1 MDGLVPWEEVESGY
15 ARHFKSHGRGEVA
28 LNVRI
33 ALGVLLI
40 KEILG
45 LSDREVVESV
55 IENPYLQ
62 YFLGFKSF
70 QTKAPFSAS
79 LLTHFRKRLPGEV
92 VMSLNDKII
101 EVAKEIQQPGR
112 VSPTRRR
119 RYPAREFKFK

>member
-1 MDGLVPWEEVESGY
+1 MEFGY
-15 ARHFKSHGRGEVA
+15 ARHFKSHGRGDVA

-45 LSDREVVESV
+45 LSDREAVESV

-70 QTKAPFSAS
+70 QTKTPFSAS
-79 LLTHFRKRLPGEV
+79 LLTHFRKRLPR
-92 VMSLNDKII
+92 
-101 EVAKEIQQPGR
+101 EIMPFWQN
-112 VSPTRRR
+112 T
-119 RYPAREFKFK
+119 A